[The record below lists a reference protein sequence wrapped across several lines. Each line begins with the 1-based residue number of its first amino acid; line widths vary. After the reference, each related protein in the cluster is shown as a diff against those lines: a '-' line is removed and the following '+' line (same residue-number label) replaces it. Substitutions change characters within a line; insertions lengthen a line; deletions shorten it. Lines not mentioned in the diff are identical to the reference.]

1 MYTQYSV
8 VVQARNRVGTGPM
21 SEEVLQYTGE
31 GTPEQAPQNV
41 TCTALTSHSIRLSWT
56 SPMLHTVNGIIKGYK
71 AIYGPSHVWFGRFP
85 NSNIDRSWIT
95 FVCSTRRDQQGR
107 QNNNHHRNHSARIA

>member
-8 VVQARNRVGTGPM
+8 VVQAFNRIGSGPM
-21 SEEVLQYTGE
+21 SEQVIQYTGE

-41 TCTALTSHSIRLSWT
+41 TCTALTSQSVRISWT

-71 AIYGPSHVWFGRFP
+71 AIYGPSQLWFGRFL
-85 NSNIDRSWIT
+85 NSNVDRRIWIYLCLFNQT
-95 FVCSTRRDQQGR
+95 KP
-107 QNNNHHRNHSARIA
+107 ARTPK